1 MLYNRHMGQS
11 NGFGAQIRQRRK
23 ALGLSQEVLAER
35 IGVHWTTISRWE
47 RGQSQPIVALR
58 KLVLTAL
65 GDDDA

>member
-1 MLYNRHMGQS
+1 MLYNKNMGQS
-11 NGFGAQIRQRRK
+11 NGFGVLIRQRRK

-58 KLVLTAL
+58 KLVLAAL
-65 GDDDA
+65 GGDD